1 MAIRGRWAQGIEPR
15 HFRWVL
21 KDQVA
26 VCERPGGYGFE
37 HRKVRRLEEIIWLRE
52 QGFHFVVSLIGSK
65 HNLHNYEELGLPYH
79 HVPFAGLSDGPLGL
93 TRVMAAIRDHVRAGH
108 KIVVHR
114 EELGETITGMVGAY
128 LLWMGL
134 VPDGPRAIMV
144 TERLFEREL
153 TSNGRELVAMLER
166 CDPQQDVPTG
176 AFVNI
181 VDESDDDAGP
191 EEAGGDEGAGSED
204 ADDQEPSDG
213 GESDDPA

>member
-1 MAIRGRWAQGIEPR
+1 MAMRGRWAQGIKPK

-21 KDQVA
+21 RDQVA
-26 VCERPGGYGFE
+26 VCERPGGYGFD

-52 QGFHFVVSLIGSK
+52 QGFHFVLSLIGSK

-108 KIVVHR
+108 KIVIHR
-114 EELGETITGMVGAY
+114 EELGETITGLMAAY

-144 TERLFEREL
+144 TEQLFEREL
-153 TSNGRELVAMLER
+153 TSTGREMVAMLER
-166 CDPQQDVPTG
+166 CNLQDEVPTG

-181 VDESDDDAGP
+181 VDESD
-191 EEAGGDEGAGSED
+191 EGDSNE
-204 ADDQEPSDG
+204 
-213 GESDDPA
+213 GESDDGESDDGGSDDGESDVSS

>member
-1 MAIRGRWAQGIEPR
+1 MAMRGRWAQGIKPR

-26 VCERPGGYGFE
+26 VCERPGGYGAD

-93 TRVMAAIRDHVRAGH
+93 TRVMAAIRDHVCAGH
-108 KIVVHR
+108 KIVIHR
-114 EELGETITGMVGAY
+114 EELSETITGLVGAY
-128 LLWMGL
+128 LLWMGF

-153 TSNGRELVAMLER
+153 TSTGRELVAMLER
-166 CDPQQDVPTG
+166 CDPQDKVPTG
-176 AFVNI
+176 AFVNV
-181 VDESDDDAGP
+181 VDESDED
-191 EEAGGDEGAGSED
+191 GGDEDGSVED
-204 ADDQEPSDG
+204 GPDEDVPDQ
-213 GESDDPA
+213 GESDGST

>member
-1 MAIRGRWAQGIEPR
+1 MAVRGRWAQGIKPK

-26 VCERPGGYGFE
+26 VCERPGGYGFD

-93 TRVMAAIRDHVRAGH
+93 TRAMAAIRDHIRAGH
-108 KIVVHR
+108 KIVIHR
-114 EELGETITGMVGAY
+114 EELGETITGLMAAY

-153 TSNGRELVAMLER
+153 TSTGREMVAMLER
-166 CDPQQDVPTG
+166 CDLQDEVPTG

-181 VDESDDDAGP
+181 VDESDEDDS
-191 EEAGGDEGAGSED
+191 DE
-204 ADDQEPSDG
+204 
-213 GESDDPA
+213 GESDDGGSDEGGSDEGEGDVSS

>member
-1 MAIRGRWAQGIEPR
+1 MVMRGRWAQGIKPK

-52 QGFHFVVSLIGSK
+52 QGFDFVVSLIGSK
-65 HNLHNYEELGLPYH
+65 HNLHNYQELSVPYH

-93 TRVMAAIRDHVRAGH
+93 TRAMAAIRDHVCAGH

-114 EELGETITGMVGAY
+114 EEVGDTITGLIAAY

-134 VPDGPRAIMV
+134 VPDAPRAIV
-144 TERLFEREL
+144 ITEKLFEREL
-153 TSNGRELVAMLER
+153 TATGREFLALVQKCER
-166 CDPQQDVPTG
+166 QEDVQPG
-176 AFVNI
+176 AFLKA
-181 VDESDDDAGP
+181 DDDSDD
-191 EEAGGDEGAGSED
+191 
-204 ADDQEPSDG
+204 SD
-213 GESDDPA
+213 SDDGEPDD